1 MSEDELR
8 EMRDFFAP
16 DFDSIEVFI
25 YVRPVK
31 ERIES
36 GFQEVLKTRFRS
48 IYHRIPMDYM
58 ALAQKFDAVFA
69 SANIHFFRYNRA
81 TLPGGGIIAHFLRQ
95 LSAPYIAMD
104 TAISNTRL
112 SREAV
117 QLLYA
122 YRMAYGHQQ
131 RGDEALIRK
140 LENLSGLD
148 TTPFHFHSCLYKE
161 ILLTDESAAHRFSRR
176 SGFSVEENISAYD
189 AIGIRGEADLL
200 DISNQTTEWLH
211 SNLPMAA
218 KLAFR
223 KSRSPRKIARALN
236 SMRLVLPGE

>member
-1 MSEDELR
+1 
-8 EMRDFFAP
+8 
-16 DFDSIEVFI
+16 
-25 YVRPVK
+25 
-31 ERIES
+31 
-36 GFQEVLKTRFRS
+36 
-48 IYHRIPMDYM
+48 
-58 ALAQKFDAVFA
+58 
-69 SANIHFFRYNRA
+69 
-81 TLPGGGIIAHFLRQ
+81 
-95 LSAPYIAMD
+95 
-104 TAISNTRL
+104 
-112 SREAV
+112 
-117 QLLYA
+117 
-122 YRMAYGHQQ
+122 MAYGHQQ

-189 AIGIRGEADLL
+189 AIGIRDEADLL